1 MRTIAETLRIEI
13 PIETVDKTEPELS
26 NLIRKLGNLGTT
38 AERTGTSSQ
47 RAGERVSQFDRQAQ
61 KTEKGLAKWA
71 KEKYEILLEAKDKI
85 APVLS
90 KIGSG
95 LRSFAGK
102 TWNVTMRAVDLI
114 TSPVRGIINLLKNP
128 IFQAGAVLGVSIGL
142 KDTIDTYKGFEA
154 AMSQVKAISGA
165 TDSEMTKLTNKAKE
179 MGATTKFTAAESAEA
194 FNYMA
199 MAGWKTEDMMGGIE
213 GILSL
218 AAASGESLGTTSD
231 IVTDALTAFGMK
243 ASEAGHFAD
252 VMAVAAS
259 NSNTNVSL
267 MGETFKYAG
276 AMAGTLKYSIEDVAL
291 ATGLMAN
298 AGIKGNMS
306 GTALNSIFTRL
317 STNTHGATDAL
328 KKLGIAYFNSDGSA
342 RAFGDIMKELRDAT
356 ADFTDEQKANLA
368 NTVAGTYAQ
377 KGFLAILNAT
387 TEDYEKLSKAVNNA
401 DGAAAKMAEIM
412 MDNLQGAITLLQS
425 AADGVKISF
434 GGRMA
439 PYIRSF
445 AEWLTEQ
452 MPMIESALDE
462 LMNWVDTKVDQMQR
476 KFDKLTKTK
485 KWKDA
490 NFFGK
495 VKIAWDE
502 FIAEPFLEWWNG
514 TGKEKFAQNIGNGIG
529 TGLRTGIMT
538 LLGMN
543 ISEISDEGVS
553 FGAAFAKGFSEG
565 FDFDTVSGK
574 LWQGFK
580 GMFSSAGKLLP
591 GGESAGLSSVLS
603 AIVLSKVAKLFIGM
617 AKGGVSIG
625 KGLFGAN
632 AATGTSLMGSFLGSA
647 AAGTGLLGKSGLL
660 AINLGAGNLAGGA
673 SMSAGALS
681 ATGMAAGGGAIAA
694 GVTLISSALDAYK
707 AIKSDNKEESKAYGE
722 SAAWKAGGVV
732 TGAVTGAAIGS
743 FIPGIGTAVGALV
756 GAGVGGITG
765 WIKGNKIKE
774 EYQEEYQK
782 NVEEMQKEAQK
793 AQKVFEATGFAI
805 EDVTFKNK
813 ALVQAMND
821 SEVSASQFALMFQ
834 EECANVAK
842 KAFGDISLSLAEV
855 KKVASEITFGN
866 MAEGLNMF
874 AQVTSD
880 AEAALNSLELSVSD
894 LKKENWKVGLNM
906 ELLETDKDSY
916 KGAIE
921 NFLSASQTFIDDNH
935 YQATVALKLLTGEEA
950 DTSSLDSYYEGVK
963 NRVNDLSAEL
973 TDTMNAALEDG
984 IIMPDE
990 AKALEELQSQIAE
1003 ITGKIAKAKTDA
1015 EFQALQIKHKGAAL
1029 DADSFSAVQ
1038 VEAQE
1043 QKSAGEK
1050 QYYNALVETITNLNL
1065 QYTYGT
1071 ITDAEYQDKYEQA
1084 MAGYQAN
1091 IEELDVNVRTFNLDS
1106 IATAFEEQL
1115 SDFMPEMEGSLSEK
1129 LSEVLNNTI
1138 IEHPNITA
1146 WTDTDIIKWIG
1157 LDKLNI
1163 DSADQATIALDL
1175 KQTALAVPEET
1186 KRQLIANYLKQVPT
1200 AEEIRDAV
1208 DWSSL
1213 TNNDVSNMLQQV
1225 GVVIPDN
1232 GIKQVDMPLE
1242 EWARQFG
1249 KDYDELIDDYAEQMS
1264 NSLVDNKSVENLS
1277 AFTKQYMPNFS
1288 ASDDARNIKDIM
1300 AQYGPVSNERYDEL
1314 IKEWEDTGVDFGTAL
1329 SHGASATLLD
1339 SLPLLRTD
1347 MQTALE
1353 AAIADPFFINP
1364 SINMTPTYNITTP
1377 TLPTVSQETDGHA
1390 AGGYVSGGPQLSWL
1404 AEEGYGEFIIPT
1416 NPSRRSRA
1424 LELYKQAGDALG
1436 VSAHASGGYVGGSIS
1451 HNTASNYNLFND
1463 ANKNAPIAYNET
1475 TQDNYNA
1482 ETVQV
1487 YEPVSAERQSSLSS
1501 SPIQVN
1507 VSLAPEFV
1515 IHGGDGQSEENI
1527 MQIIRRH
1534 MKELADELN
1543 GEIAATL
1550 EEVFSNMPLK
1560 EA

>member
-13 PIETVDKTEPELS
+13 PIETVDKTEPEIS
-26 NLIRKLGNLGTT
+26 NLIRKLGNLET
-38 AERTGTSSQ
+38 AAEKTGTSSQ
-47 RAGERVSQFDRQAQ
+47 KAGERVSQFDKQAQ

-85 APVLS
+85 APILS
-90 KIGSG
+90 TIGSG
-95 LRSFAGK
+95 LKNFAGK

-128 IFQAGAVLGVSIGL
+128 VFQAGAVLGVSIGL

-179 MGATTKFTAAESAEA
+179 MGATTKFTASESAEA

-317 STNTHGATDAL
+317 STNTNGATDAL

-625 KGLFGAN
+625 KGLFGVN
-632 AATGTSLMGSFLGSA
+632 PETGTSLVGAFLGSA
-647 AAGTGLLGKSGLL
+647 AKGTGLRG
-660 AINLGAGNLAGGA
+660 LGATMGLTGLKLGSHATTGAGLIT
-673 SMSAGALS
+673 AG
-681 ATGMAAGGGAIAA
+681 TAGTLGGIAA
-694 GVTLISSALDAYK
+694 GATLISAGVDTYK
-707 AIKSDNKEESKAYGE
+707 AIKSSDKKEQKAYGT
-722 SAAWKAGGVV
+722 SAGLKAGGVGV
-732 TGAVTGAAIGS
+732 GAT
-743 FIPGIGTAVGALV
+743 IGTLILPGVGTLI
-756 GAGVGGITG
+756 GAGVGGIAG
-765 WIKGNKIKE
+765 WLAGNKIKE
-774 EYQEEYQK
+774 KYQEEYQE

-813 ALVQAMND
+813 TLVQAMND

-880 AEAALNSLELSVSD
+880 TEAALNSLELSVSD

-921 NFLSASQTFIDDNH
+921 NFLNASQTFIDDNH

-1186 KRQLIANYLKQVPT
+1186 KRQLIDNYLKQVPT

-1249 KDYDELIDDYAEQMS
+1249 KDYDELINDYAEQMS
-1264 NSLVDNKSVENLS
+1264 NSLVDNKNVENLS

-1288 ASDDARNIKDIM
+1288 ASDDARNIGDIM
-1300 AQYGPVSNERYDEL
+1300 AQYGSVSNEDYDEL
-1314 IKEWEDTGVDFGTAL
+1314 IKEWENTGIDFGTAF

-1339 SLPLLRTD
+1339 SSALLRTD

-1353 AAIADPFFINP
+1353 TATASAFVISPLIN
-1364 SINMTPTYNITTP
+1364 ITPAYNITTP

-1404 AEEGYGEFIIPT
+1404 AEEGYGEFVIPT

-1451 HNTASNYNLFND
+1451 HNTASSYNLFND

-1475 TQDNYNA
+1475 TQDSYNG
-1482 ETVQV
+1482 ETTQV

-1501 SPIQVN
+1501 PPIQVN
-1507 VSLAPEFV
+1507 VSVTPEFV
-1515 IHGGDGQSEENI
+1515 IHGGDGQSEESI

-1543 GEIAATL
+1543 GEIAGTL

>member
-128 IFQAGAVLGVSIGL
+128 IFQAGSVLGVSIGL

-462 LMNWVDTKVDQMQR
+462 LMDWVDTKVDQMQR

-625 KGLFGAN
+625 KGLFGVN
-632 AATGTSLMGSFLGSA
+632 PETGTSLVGSFLGSA
-647 AAGTGLLGKSGLL
+647 AKGTGLRG
-660 AINLGAGNLAGGA
+660 LGATMGLTGLKLGSHATTGAGLIT
-673 SMSAGALS
+673 AGA
-681 ATGMAAGGGAIAA
+681 AGTLGGIAA
-694 GVTLISSALDAYK
+694 GATLISAGVDTYK
-707 AIKSDNKEESKAYGE
+707 AIKSSDKEEQKAYGT
-722 SAAWKAGGVV
+722 SAGLKAGGVGV
-732 TGAVTGAAIGS
+732 GAT
-743 FIPGIGTAVGALV
+743 IGTLILPGVGTLI
-756 GAGVGGITG
+756 GAGVGGIAG
-765 WIKGNKIKE
+765 WLAGNKIKE
-774 EYQEEYQK
+774 KYQEEYQE

-813 ALVQAMND
+813 TLVQAMND

-880 AEAALNSLELSVSD
+880 TEAALNSLELSVSD

-921 NFLSASQTFIDDNH
+921 NFLNASQTFIDDNH

-1186 KRQLIANYLKQVPT
+1186 KRQLIDNYLKQVPT

-1249 KDYDELIDDYAEQMS
+1249 KDYDELINDYTEQMS
-1264 NSLVDNKSVENLS
+1264 NSLIDNKNVENLS

-1288 ASDDARNIKDIM
+1288 ASDDARNIRDIM

-1353 AAIADPFFINP
+1353 AAMADPFFINP
-1364 SINMTPTYNITTP
+1364 SINMTPAYNITTP

-1416 NPSRRSRA
+1416 NPNRRSRA

-1482 ETVQV
+1482 ETTQI
-1487 YEPVSAERQSSLSS
+1487 YEPVSAERESSLNSP
-1501 SPIQVN
+1501 PIQVN

-1543 GEIAATL
+1543 GEIAGTL

>member
-13 PIETVDKTEPELS
+13 PIETVDKTEPEIS
-26 NLIRKLGNLGTT
+26 NLIRKLGNLET
-38 AERTGTSSQ
+38 AAEKTGTSSQ
-47 RAGERVSQFDRQAQ
+47 KAGERVSQFDKQAQ

-85 APVLS
+85 APILS
-90 KIGSG
+90 TIGSG

-128 IFQAGAVLGVSIGL
+128 IFQAGAVLGVSMGL

-165 TDSEMTKLTNKAKE
+165 TDSEMIKLTNKAKE
-179 MGATTKFTAAESAEA
+179 MGATTKFTASESAEA

-317 STNTHGATDAL
+317 STNTNGATDAL

-356 ADFTDEQKANLA
+356 ADFTDKQKANLA

-434 GGRMA
+434 GGRIA

-452 MPMIESALDE
+452 MPIIESALDE
-462 LMNWVDTKVDQMQR
+462 LMDWVDTKVDQMQR

-485 KWKDA
+485 EWKDA

-514 TGKEKFAQNIGNGIG
+514 TGKEKFAQNIGSGIG
-529 TGLRTGIMT
+529 SGLRTGIMT
-538 LLGMN
+538 LLGID
-543 ISEISDEGVS
+543 ISETRDEGVS
-553 FGAAFAKGFSEG
+553 FGTAFAKGFSEG

-603 AIVLSKVAKLFIGM
+603 AIMLSKVAKLFIGM

-625 KGLFGAN
+625 KGLFGVN
-632 AATGTSLMGSFLGSA
+632 PETGTSLVGSFLGSA
-647 AAGTGLLGKSGLL
+647 AKGTGLLGKSAML

-673 SMSAGALS
+673 SMSTGALAATGLGAGAG
-681 ATGMAAGGGAIAA
+681 AVAAGA
-694 GVTLISSALDAYK
+694 TLISSALDAYK
-707 AIKSDNKEESKAYGE
+707 AIKSDDADEKKAYGE
-722 SAAWKAGGVV
+722 SAAWKAGGV
-732 TGAVTGAAIGS
+732 AAGAAAGATIGTI
-743 FIPGIGTAVGALV
+743 IPGIGTAVGALV

-765 WIKGNKIKE
+765 WIKGNKVK
-774 EYQEEYQK
+774 EEYQK

-880 AEAALNSLELSVSD
+880 TEAALNSLELSVSN

-921 NFLSASQTFIDDNH
+921 NFLNASQTFIDDNH

-984 IIMPDE
+984 IIIPDE
-990 AKALEELQSQIAE
+990 AKALEELQSQISE

-1015 EFQALQIKHKGAAL
+1015 EFQALQIKHSGAAL

-1043 QKSAGEK
+1043 LKSAGEE
-1050 QYYNALVETITNLNL
+1050 QYDNALIETITNLNL
-1065 QYTYGT
+1065 QHAYGT
-1071 ITDAEYQDKYEQA
+1071 ITEAEYQDKYEEA
-1084 MAGYQAN
+1084 EAGYQAN
-1091 IEELDVNVRTFNLDS
+1091 IEQLDVNVRTFNLDS

-1129 LSEVLNNTI
+1129 LSEALNNVI
-1138 IEHPNITA
+1138 IAHPDITA
-1146 WTDTDIIKWIG
+1146 WTDSDIVKWIG

-1163 DSADQATIALDL
+1163 GSEDQITIALDL

-1186 KRQLIANYLKQVPT
+1186 KRQLINNYLKQVPT

-1213 TNNDVSNMLQQV
+1213 TNNDVGNMLQQV

-1232 GIKQVDMPLE
+1232 GVKQVDMPLE
-1242 EWARQFG
+1242 EWAKQFG
-1249 KDYDELIDDYAEQMS
+1249 KDYEELINGYAEQM
-1264 NSLVDNKSVENLS
+1264 NTALLDNRNMENLS

-1288 ASDDARNIKDIM
+1288 ASDDARNIGDIM
-1300 AQYGPVSNERYDEL
+1300 AQYGSVSNEDYDEL
-1314 IKEWEDTGVDFGTAL
+1314 IKEWENTGIDFGTAF

-1339 SLPLLRTD
+1339 SSALLRTD

-1353 AAIADPFFINP
+1353 AATASAFVISPLIN
-1364 SINMTPTYNITTP
+1364 ITPAYNITTP

-1463 ANKNAPIAYNET
+1463 ANKYASTAYNET
-1475 TQDNYNA
+1475 TQDSYNG
-1482 ETVQV
+1482 ETTQV
-1487 YEPVSAERQSSLSS
+1487 YEPVSAERESSLGNP
-1501 SPIQVN
+1501 PIQVN
-1507 VSLAPEFV
+1507 VNMAPEFV
-1515 IHGGDGQSEENI
+1515 IYGGDGQSEESI

-1543 GEIAATL
+1543 GEIAPIL

>member
-1 MRTIAETLRIEI
+1 M
-13 PIETVDKTEPELS
+13 
-26 NLIRKLGNLGTT
+26 
-38 AERTGTSSQ
+38 
-47 RAGERVSQFDRQAQ
+47 SQFDRQAQ

-128 IFQAGAVLGVSIGL
+128 IFQAGSVLGVSIGL

-462 LMNWVDTKVDQMQR
+462 LMDWVDTKVDQMQR

-625 KGLFGAN
+625 KGLFGVN
-632 AATGTSLMGSFLGSA
+632 PETGTSLVGSFLGSA
-647 AAGTGLLGKSGLL
+647 AKGTGLRG
-660 AINLGAGNLAGGA
+660 LGATMGLTGLKLGSHATTGAGLIT
-673 SMSAGALS
+673 AGA
-681 ATGMAAGGGAIAA
+681 AGTLGGIAA
-694 GVTLISSALDAYK
+694 GATLISAGVDTYK
-707 AIKSDNKEESKAYGE
+707 AIKSSDKEEQKAYGT
-722 SAAWKAGGVV
+722 SAGLKAGGVGV
-732 TGAVTGAAIGS
+732 GAT
-743 FIPGIGTAVGALV
+743 IGTLILPGVGTLI
-756 GAGVGGITG
+756 GAGVGGIAG
-765 WIKGNKIKE
+765 WLAGNKIKE
-774 EYQEEYQK
+774 KYQEEYQE

-813 ALVQAMND
+813 TLVQAMND

-880 AEAALNSLELSVSD
+880 TEAALNSLELSVSD

-921 NFLSASQTFIDDNH
+921 NFLNASQTFIDDNH

-1186 KRQLIANYLKQVPT
+1186 KRQLIDNYLKQVPT

-1249 KDYDELIDDYAEQMS
+1249 KDYDELINDYTEQMS
-1264 NSLVDNKSVENLS
+1264 NSLIDNKNVENLS

-1288 ASDDARNIKDIM
+1288 ASDDARNIRDIM

-1353 AAIADPFFINP
+1353 AAMADPFFINP
-1364 SINMTPTYNITTP
+1364 SINMTPAYNITTP

-1416 NPSRRSRA
+1416 NPNRRSRA

-1482 ETVQV
+1482 ETTQI
-1487 YEPVSAERQSSLSS
+1487 YEPVSAERESSLNSP
-1501 SPIQVN
+1501 PIQVN

-1543 GEIAATL
+1543 GEIAGTL

>member
-13 PIETVDKTEPELS
+13 PIETVDKTEPEIS
-26 NLIRKLGNLGTT
+26 NLIRKLGNLET
-38 AERTGTSSQ
+38 AAEKTGTSSQ
-47 RAGERVSQFDRQAQ
+47 KAGERVSQFDKQAQ

-85 APVLS
+85 APILS
-90 KIGSG
+90 TIGSG
-95 LRSFAGK
+95 LKNFAGK

-128 IFQAGAVLGVSIGL
+128 VFQAGAVLGVSIGL

-179 MGATTKFTAAESAEA
+179 MGATTKFTASESAEA

-906 ELLETDKDSY
+906 ELSETDKDSY

-921 NFLSASQTFIDDNH
+921 NFLNASQTFIDDNH

-984 IIMPDE
+984 IIIPDE

-1377 TLPTVSQETDGHA
+1377 TLPTVNQETDGHA

-1404 AEEGYGEFIIPT
+1404 AEEGYGEFVIPT

-1451 HNTASNYNLFND
+1451 HNTASSYNLFND
-1463 ANKNAPIAYNET
+1463 ANKYASTAYNET
-1475 TQDNYNA
+1475 TQDNYNE

-1550 EEVFSNMPLK
+1550 EDVFSNMPLK